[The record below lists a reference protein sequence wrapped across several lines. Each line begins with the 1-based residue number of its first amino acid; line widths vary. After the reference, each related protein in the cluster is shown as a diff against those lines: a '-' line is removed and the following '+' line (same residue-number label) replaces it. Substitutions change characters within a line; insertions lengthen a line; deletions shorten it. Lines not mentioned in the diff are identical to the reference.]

1 MRSLIRQLRP
11 AVILV
16 GLFTVIC
23 GLIYPLLVTGIGQ
36 VAFGGKAD
44 GSLIHR
50 DGKVVASSLIGQPF
64 SAPIYF
70 HPRPSAAGDGY
81 DATASGGSNLG
92 PTSAQ
97 LLDLV
102 SQRVAAYRSEN
113 SLADNVTV
121 PVDAVTASGSG
132 FDPHISVA
140 NALLQAPRI
149 AAARGVD
156 VATVRQMVAEHTA
169 DRMLGVLG
177 EPGVNV
183 VELNLALDGR

>member
-1 MRSLIRQLRP
+1 
-11 AVILV
+11 
-16 GLFTVIC
+16 